1 MDFYKNEDY
10 FRKQGG
16 LVDSIPS
23 TSGIQYHI
31 VKDLITEPV
40 SIEFFKAH
48 IRVDWNTDDSLL
60 EIYLKSARQYLERWS
75 QLSFGAKEMKLTAL
89 RLPAN
94 YRLMYGPVDEITD
107 YENLGDT
114 MLNPPLK
121 NVTIDFTTKWEELP
135 EAIKV
140 AICKRAAGDYLIR
153 ENVLLTEKGN
163 VQESK
168 ELYDEAQK
176 LMLPFRNV
184 TFI

>member
-10 FRKQGG
+10 FRRLNGTNREP
-16 LVDSIPS
+16 SI
-23 TSGIQYHI
+23 SGIQYHV
-31 VKDLITEPV
+31 VKDLVTEPV

-48 IRVDWNTDDSLL
+48 VRVDWNTDDNLL
-60 EIYLKSARQYLERWS
+60 QIYLKSARQHLEKWS

-94 YRLMYGPVDEITD
+94 YRLMYGPVDEVTG
-107 YENLGDT
+107 YENVGDT

-121 NVTIDFTTKWEELP
+121 NATIEFTTKWEELP

-140 AICKRAAGDYLIR
+140 AICKRAAGDYVIK
-153 ENVLLTEKGN
+153 ENYIINEKGT
-163 VQESK
+163 VQDARGF
-168 ELYDEAQK
+168 YDEAQK
-176 LMLPFRNV
+176 LLSPYRNV